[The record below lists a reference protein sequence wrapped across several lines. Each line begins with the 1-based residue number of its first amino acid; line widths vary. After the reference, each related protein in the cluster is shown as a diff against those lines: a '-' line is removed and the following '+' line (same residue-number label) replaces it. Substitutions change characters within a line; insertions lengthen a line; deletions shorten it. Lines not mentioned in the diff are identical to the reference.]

1 MECGGLARVTEASPD
16 TRSGTFRSSWKA
28 AGRKA
33 RRGVLVQRWMPA
45 PGKEH
50 PETQAP
56 IVTRTARPRAQTLQ
70 NNTETL
76 TLEMSS
82 WFCYSSHVTEAEPC
96 ISGFLLFIL
105 WLPLT
110 SYFLSPLFYPSLL
123 SIMSDSTAKIHL
135 NQPYDLPQLRW
146 IPWDS
151 MSVHIQKT
159 L

>member
-1 MECGGLARVTEASPD
+1 MWWISSCHRSQSWYTLWDVQILMKSRRQKSQKGCPCTEMNACPWQRASGD
-16 TRSGTFRSSWKA
+16 SGA
-28 AGRKA
+28 
-33 RRGVLVQRWMPA
+33 
-45 PGKEH
+45 
-50 PETQAP
+50 

-123 SIMSDSTAKIHL
+123 SIMSDSTAKIRL

-159 L
+159 F